1 MFEELRSKLDD
12 SYTLRLLKEM
22 IAIDSIVGNEEE
34 MAEYLQ
40 GQLEAL
46 GFECEMDEVK
56 PGRPNVY
63 GRIKRETAGRRLNF
77 SGHTDTIPVVEGW
90 ETDPFKPVSKM
101 YALIAGCYLN
111 DS

>member
-1 MFEELRSKLDD
+1 
-12 SYTLRLLKEM
+12 M

-40 GQLEAL
+40 EQLEAL
-46 GFECEMDEVK
+46 GFECEMDEVE

-63 GRIKRETAGRRLNF
+63 GRIKGETAGRRLNF
-77 SGHTDTIPVVEGW
+77 SGHTDTVPVVEGW
-90 ETDPFKPVSKM
+90 ETDPFTPISKM